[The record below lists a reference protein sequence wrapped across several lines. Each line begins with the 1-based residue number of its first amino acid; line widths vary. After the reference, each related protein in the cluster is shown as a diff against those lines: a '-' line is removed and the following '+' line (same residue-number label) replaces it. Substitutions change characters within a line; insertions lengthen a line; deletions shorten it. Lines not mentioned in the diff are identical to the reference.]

1 MQFKPLLLM
10 IPCVFVLA
18 VLLLVDSPLPESSAA
33 SAGEDLIKV
42 ESRKEESSPA
52 VVSEKKEG
60 KTESEEEKKDKISMT
75 LVVGQTGDRK
85 KGGYEPVYE
94 APNTESEVIAKLQY
108 NCAVLQQTDGNDD
121 EWVHVDLQDK
131 GDGYVLK
138 ENVNVMP
145 VTITSEEPV
154 RMGIITDAL
163 KYLGL
168 PFVRYGKSL
177 KTGIDCSNYTQQI
190 YKMNGLNIPSEP
202 KKQRDKGTVISDE
215 EAKPGDII
223 FYDKANNG
231 YGHVGIFLGSGF
243 VINASGHSG
252 RNYPEGG
259 VRIVSTLYDDRTHYE
274 VVSYLQ
280 TAPDAELD
288 EQLKEAQDQSGVSSG
303 QTSAAQK
310 TGDKDG
316 R

>member
-1 MQFKPLLLM
+1 M
-10 IPCVFVLA
+10 IPCFFVLA
-18 VLLLVDSPLPESSAA
+18 VLLLADSPLPEPSAA
-33 SAGEDLIKV
+33 PADQKQVSFESGKEDASPGEN
-42 ESRKEESSPA
+42 
-52 VVSEKKEG
+52 SEKKKG
-60 KTESEEEKKDKISMT
+60 KTESKKEKKASINMT
-75 LVVGQTGDRK
+75 LVVGQTGDLK
-85 KGGYEPVYE
+85 KGGSEPVYE

-108 NCAVLQQTDGNDD
+108 NCAVVQLTDGSDD

-145 VTITSEEPV
+145 VTFSSKEPV
-154 RMGIITDAL
+154 RMGIITDAV

-177 KTGIDCSNYTQQI
+177 ETGIDCSNYIQQV
-190 YKMNGLNIPSEP
+190 YKMNGLDIPSEP
-202 KKQRDKGTVISDE
+202 KKQRDKGIVIPSE
-215 EAKPGDII
+215 EAEPGDII

-231 YGHVGIFLGSGF
+231 YGHVAIYLGSGF

-259 VRIVSTLYDDRTHYE
+259 VRIVGTLYDDRTHFE

-280 TAPDAELD
+280 AAPDTDLD
-288 EQLKEAQDQSGVSSG
+288 EQLKEVQDQSGGSSG
-303 QTSAAQK
+303 QTSDLLE
-310 TGDKDG
+310 TGDDDG